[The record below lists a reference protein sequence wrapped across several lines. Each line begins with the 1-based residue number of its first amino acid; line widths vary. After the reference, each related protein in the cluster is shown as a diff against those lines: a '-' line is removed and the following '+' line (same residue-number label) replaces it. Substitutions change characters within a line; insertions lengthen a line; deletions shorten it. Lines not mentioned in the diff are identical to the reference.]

1 VIIEAVVRLV
11 VGVIGLTL
19 TTVLALARGVMLAAR
34 RPAQPVSPVRVVM
47 VVLVILTL
55 IDALRSCGS

>member
-11 VGVIGLTL
+11 VGVIGLAL
-19 TTVLALARGVMLAAR
+19 TTAFALARGVVLAAR
-34 RPAQPVSPVRVVM
+34 RPAQPVSPVRVLM

>member
-1 VIIEAVVRLV
+1 
-11 VGVIGLTL
+11 VIGLAL
-19 TTVLALARGVMLAAR
+19 TTAFALARGVVLAAR
-34 RPAQPVSPVRVVM
+34 RPAQPVSPVRVLM